1 MEYVLIALVGY
12 LLGTSSVAF
21 YLSIM
26 TKQEYEPPIGAES
39 FTDMVKRG
47 GRVLNELLAPAA
59 EKYDTVL
66 VGAHDIG
73 KAWLA
78 VLLAKWIFPNVAY
91 AGAVAGVASV
101 IGHIFPFYLKFKGG
115 KGLASY
121 IGLTAGLDI
130 RLALVIVVVVLGIMI
145 FTDYIALGAL
155 AMVVI
160 VPVVSLFSQGWVL
173 ALILCAATVVMIF
186 KHIEN
191 LVRIFRGEEMGFR
204 GAAKGKHRL

>member
-12 LLGTSSVAF
+12 LLGTSSMAF

-26 TKQEYEPPIGAES
+26 TKKDVRKSGSGNLGAS
-39 FTDMVKRG
+39 NTMA
-47 GRVLNELLAPAA
+47 LLGWKAA
-59 EKYDTVL
+59 VL

>member
-12 LLGTSSVAF
+12 LLGTSSMAF

-26 TKQEYEPPIGAES
+26 TKKDVRKSGSGNLGAS
-39 FTDMVKRG
+39 NTMA
-47 GRVLNELLAPAA
+47 LLGWKAA
-59 EKYDTVL
+59 VL

-121 IGLTAGLDI
+121 IGLTAGLDSAGAGDCGCGAGHYDSY
-130 RLALVIVVVVLGIMI
+130 RLHCAGCTGYGGHRACGQPVLSGVG
-145 FTDYIALGAL
+145 FGADS
-155 AMVVI
+155 VCRHGGYD
-160 VPVVSLFSQGWVL
+160 F
-173 ALILCAATVVMIF
+173 
-186 KHIEN
+186 
-191 LVRIFRGEEMGFR
+191 
-204 GAAKGKHRL
+204 

>member
-12 LLGTSSVAF
+12 LLGTSSMAF

-26 TKQEYEPPIGAES
+26 TKKDVRKSGSGNLGAS
-39 FTDMVKRG
+39 NTMA
-47 GRVLNELLAPAA
+47 LLGWKAA
-59 EKYDTVL
+59 VL
-66 VGAHDIG
+66 VGVHDIG

-160 VPVVSLFSQGWVL
+160 VPVVSLFSQGWVM

>member
-1 MEYVLIALVGY
+1 MEYVLIPLVGY
-12 LLGTSSVAF
+12 LLGTSSMAF

-26 TKQEYEPPIGAES
+26 TKKDVRKSGSGNLGAS
-39 FTDMVKRG
+39 NTMA
-47 GRVLNELLAPAA
+47 LLGWKAA
-59 EKYDTVL
+59 VL

>member
-12 LLGTSSVAF
+12 LLGTSSMAF

-26 TKQEYEPPIGAES
+26 TKKDVRKSGSGNLGAS
-39 FTDMVKRG
+39 NTMA
-47 GRVLNELLAPAA
+47 LLGWKAA
-59 EKYDTVL
+59 VL

-78 VLLAKWIFPNVAY
+78 VLLAKWSFPNVAY

>member
-1 MEYVLIALVGY
+1 MEYVLIGLVGY
-12 LLGTSSVAF
+12 LLGTSSMAF
-21 YLSIM
+21 YLSKL
-26 TKQEYEPPIGAES
+26 TKKDVRKSGSGNLGAS
-39 FTDMVKRG
+39 NTMA
-47 GRVLNELLAPAA
+47 LLGWKAA
-59 EKYDTVL
+59 VL

-78 VLLAKWIFPNVAY
+78 VLLAQWIFPDVAY

-130 RLALVIVVVVLGIMI
+130 RLALVIVVVVLGIMVL
-145 FTDYIALGAL
+145 TDYIALGAL

-160 VPVVSLFSQGWVL
+160 VPAVSVFTQGWIL
-173 ALILCAATVVMIF
+173 ALILCAATAVMIY

-191 LVRIFRGEEMGFR
+191 LARIVRGEEMGFR
-204 GAAKGKHRL
+204 GAAKGKHRI

>member
-12 LLGTSSVAF
+12 LLGTSSMAF

-26 TKQEYEPPIGAES
+26 TKKDVRKSGSGNLGAS
-39 FTDMVKRG
+39 NTMA
-47 GRVLNELLAPAA
+47 LLGWKAA
-59 EKYDTVL
+59 VL

-145 FTDYIALGAL
+145 LTDYIALGAL

-160 VPVVSLFSQGWVL
+160 VPVVSLFSQGWIL

>member
-12 LLGTSSVAF
+12 LLGTSSMAF

-26 TKQEYEPPIGAES
+26 TKKDVRKSGSGNLGAS
-39 FTDMVKRG
+39 NTMA
-47 GRVLNELLAPAA
+47 LLGWKAA
-59 EKYDTVL
+59 VL

-91 AGAVAGVASV
+91 AGAVAGLASV

-204 GAAKGKHRL
+204 GAAKGKHRV

>member
-12 LLGTSSVAF
+12 LLGTSSMAF
-21 YLSIM
+21 YLSKL
-26 TKQEYEPPIGAES
+26 TKKDVRKSGSGNLGAS
-39 FTDMVKRG
+39 NTMA
-47 GRVLNELLAPAA
+47 LLGWKAA
-59 EKYDTVL
+59 VL

-73 KAWLA
+73 KAWMA
-78 VLLAKWIFPNVAY
+78 VLLAQWIFPDVAY

-130 RLALVIVVVVLGIMI
+130 RLALVIVVVVLGIMVL
-145 FTDYIALGAL
+145 TDYIALGAL

-160 VPVVSLFSQGWVL
+160 VPAVSVFTQGWIL
-173 ALILCAATVVMIF
+173 ALILCAATAVMIY

-191 LVRIFRGEEMGFR
+191 LARIVRGEEMGFR
-204 GAAKGKHRL
+204 GAAKGKHRI